1 MKRSNRLA
9 WLGAIALGVM
19 IILTLFAGPT
29 GSKINSGSTY
39 SRTPDGYGAWY
50 SFMQQQRTSIQ
61 RWQKPFNNLNLEKRP
76 IVLIQVTSCLR
87 KPTLDSEEQAWV
99 KAGNMLVLLGVQEQV
114 SAANFSTQEKSLA
127 GDVKIDTKRRFVG
140 KGEVS
145 LGDRFGAVVWEQQY
159 GKGKVIFSTTPYLAA
174 NAYQDNLSNF
184 QYLSSLVR
192 KKDDL
197 ILVDEYIHG
206 YKDPSVRKS
215 EGKGDLFDYLTQTP
229 LFPALLQA
237 GVLLLVLI
245 WGENCRFG
253 KPVALDTTPVI
264 ENSEAYIQ
272 ALAGVLQKAE
282 SSDFVIEVVGKEEK
296 RQLQKALGFGQELLD
311 DQTLIDAWEQ
321 QIGDRPSELKAA
333 LKLQSQKRRLNE
345 KDLINWLRKW
355 QNIRRH

>member
-29 GSKINSGSTY
+29 TSTINSGSTY
-39 SRTPDGYGAWY
+39 NRAPDGYGAWY
-50 SFMQQQRTSIQ
+50 TFMQQQRTSIQ

-76 IVLIQVTSCLR
+76 IVFIQVTTRLR
-87 KPTLDSEEQAWV
+87 EPTLDNEEQAWV
-99 KAGNMLVLLGVQEQV
+99 KAGNILVLLGVHEQA
-114 SAANFSTQEKSLA
+114 SAAHFSTLQKSLI
-127 GDVKIDTKRRFVG
+127 GDVKIDTKRRFFG
-140 KGEVS
+140 KQEVS

-174 NAYQDNLSNF
+174 NAYQDNLTNF
-184 QYLSSLVR
+184 QYLSGLAI
-192 KKDDL
+192 KKEYL

-206 YKDPSVRKS
+206 YKEPSVRKS
-215 EGKGDLFDYLTQTP
+215 EGKGDLFDYLAQTP

-237 GVLLLVLI
+237 SVLLLVLI

-253 KPVALDTTPVI
+253 KPVALDTTPII

-282 SSDFVIEVVGKEEK
+282 SSDFVVEMVGKEEK

-311 DQTLIDAWEQ
+311 DQTLINAWEQ
-321 QIGDRPSELKAA
+321 QTGDRPSELKAA
-333 LKLQSQKRRLNE
+333 LKIQSKNAA
-345 KDLINWLRKW
+345 
-355 QNIRRH
+355 

>member
-9 WLGAIALGVM
+9 WLGAIALGVI

-29 GSKINSGSTY
+29 SSKINSGSTY
-39 SRTPDGYGAWY
+39 SHAPDGYGAWY
-50 SFMQQQRTSIQ
+50 TFMQQQRTSIQ

-76 IVLIQVTSCLR
+76 IVLIQVTSHLR
-87 KPTLDSEEQAWV
+87 KPTLDSKEQAWV
-99 KAGNMLVLLGVQEQV
+99 KAGNMLVLLGVQEPV
-114 SAANFSTQEKSLA
+114 SAANFSTLQESLREN
-127 GDVKIDTKRRFVG
+127 VKIDTKRRFVG
-140 KGEVS
+140 KEEVS

-159 GKGKVIFSTTPYLAA
+159 DKGKAIFSTTPYLAA

-184 QYLSSLVR
+184 QYLSNLVS
-192 KKDDL
+192 KKEYL

-206 YKDPSVRKS
+206 YKDTSVRKS
-215 EGKGDLFDYLTQTP
+215 EGKGDLFEYLAQTP
-229 LFPALLQA
+229 LFSALLQA

-245 WGENCRFG
+245 WGKNCRFG
-253 KPVALDTTPVI
+253 KPVALDTAPII

-282 SSDFVIEVVGKEEK
+282 SSDFVVEVVGKEEK
-296 RQLQKALGFGQELLD
+296 RQLQKALGFGQEILD
-311 DQTLIDAWEQ
+311 DQTLINAWEQ
-321 QIGDRPSELKAA
+321 QTGDRPRELKAA

-355 QNIRRH
+355 QNVRRH